1 MSRSIDD
8 LQTRLNLCSDSY
20 YENFCDVLTDNA
32 VKVGTTVPIEPG
44 EFNWFGNDCRLEAI
58 SHSSVDVTR
67 NQEFL
72 LKLIK
77 PWDWDLSSLKLVH
90 SCFLLHMQAE
100 ENIQI
105 DIIWTLDPSDDQ
117 DTPFDYYGIAVF
129 FEDSGEMAADGE
141 PNFDPSNSGHWE
153 EFLFDMGIGPDPYAD
168 DDE

>member
-20 YENFCDVLTDNA
+20 YENFCDVLTDTA
-32 VKVGTTVPIEPG
+32 VKVGTTASIEPG
-44 EFNWFGNDCRLEAI
+44 NLIGLNDCRRQ

-90 SCFLLHMQAE
+90 RFLLHMQAE
-100 ENIQI
+100 EIYKLI
-105 DIIWTLDPSDDQ
+105 
-117 DTPFDYYGIAVF
+117 YYGRLIHQMIKTHLLTIT
-129 FEDSGEMAADGE
+129 ELQY
-141 PNFDPSNSGHWE
+141 
-153 EFLFDMGIGPDPYAD
+153 FLKTVEKWQLMGNQI
-168 DDE
+168 